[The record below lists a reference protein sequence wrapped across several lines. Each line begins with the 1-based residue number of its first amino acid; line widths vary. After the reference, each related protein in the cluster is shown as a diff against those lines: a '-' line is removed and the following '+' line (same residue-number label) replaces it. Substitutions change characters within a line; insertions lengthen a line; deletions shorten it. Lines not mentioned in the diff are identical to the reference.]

1 MGTLDSLMSK
11 YGDDLNELVAKF
23 ESSGFGQKVKSWI
36 GTGENESISPDEV
49 KQAFGQDE
57 IDRLAADAGVQPD
70 EYADNVARELPA
82 AIDQATPQ
90 GTIPTPAKAGS
101 GAFDAR

>member
-57 IDRLAADAGVQPD
+57 IDRLATEAGVQPD
-70 EYADNVARELPA
+70 EFADKVSRELPA
-82 AIDQATPQ
+82 AIDKATPD
-90 GTIPTPAKAGS
+90 GTIPTREKAAS
-101 GAFDAR
+101 GAFDR

>member
-23 ESSGFGQKVKSWI
+23 ESSGFGEKVKSWI
-36 GTGENESISPDEV
+36 GTGENETISSDEV

-57 IDRLAADAGVQPD
+57 IDHLAAEAGVKSD
-70 EYADNVARELPA
+70 EFADKVSRELPG
-82 AIDQATPQ
+82 AIDKATPQ
-90 GTIPTPAKAGS
+90 GFIPSVEKAGT
-101 GAFDAR
+101 GAFDR

>member
-23 ESSGFGQKVKSWI
+23 ESSGLGEKVKSWI

-57 IDRLAADAGVQPD
+57 IDHLAQEAGVQPD
-70 EYADNVARELPA
+70 EFADKVSRELPG
-82 AIDQATPQ
+82 AIDNATPE
-90 GTIPTPAKAGS
+90 GVIPSAQKAAS
-101 GAFDAR
+101 GAFER